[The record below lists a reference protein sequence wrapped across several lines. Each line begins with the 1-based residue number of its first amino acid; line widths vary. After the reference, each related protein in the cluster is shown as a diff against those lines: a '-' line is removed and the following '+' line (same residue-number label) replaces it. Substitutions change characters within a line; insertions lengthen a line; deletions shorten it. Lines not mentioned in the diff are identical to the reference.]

1 MFTGIIQAV
10 GKIESIEE
18 REGDVRLRVALGSLS
33 DKGIATGESIAVN
46 GVCLTAI
53 EPADRFLV
61 ADVSR
66 ETLQHTTLGELENGS
81 DVNLEPAMSASDRFG
96 GHIVSGHVDG
106 VGKLV
111 EKQQDARSWRF
122 VFEAPREL
130 AKYIAR
136 KGSITIDGISLT
148 INGVQGARFDVNIV
162 PHTLEMTNLGTR
174 EVGDRVN
181 LEVDV
186 VARYLERL
194 LGADEQTT
202 KQGGVTLQLLRE
214 RGFLDNDS

>member
-10 GKIESIEE
+10 GKVESIEE
-18 REGDVRLRVALGSLS
+18 REGDVRLRVALGSMS
-33 DKGIATGESIAVN
+33 DRNFVTGESIAVN
-46 GVCLTAI
+46 GVCLTAV
-53 EPADRFLV
+53 EPANKYLV

-66 ETLQHTTLGELENGS
+66 ETLQHTTLGELEKDS
-81 DVNLEPAMSASDRFG
+81 DVNLEPALSASDRLG

-106 VGKLV
+106 VGKLI
-111 EKQQDARSWRF
+111 EKKQDARSWRF

-148 INGVQGARFDVNIV
+148 VNGVQGARFDVNIV
-162 PHTLEMTNLGTR
+162 PHTLEMTNLGAR
-174 EVGDRVN
+174 VSGDRVN

-194 LGADEQTT
+194 LGADEKPAARRVPQ
-202 KQGGVTLQLLRE
+202 QE
-214 RGFLDNDS
+214 

>member
-1 MFTGIIQAV
+1 MFTGIIQAI
-10 GKIESIEE
+10 GKVENIEE
-18 REGDVRLRVALGSLS
+18 REGDVRLRVALGAMS
-33 DKGIATGESIAVN
+33 DREFAVGESIAVN
-46 GVCLTAI
+46 GVCLTAV
-53 EPADRFLV
+53 EPANKFLV

-66 ETLQHTTLGELENGS
+66 ETLMHTTLGDLENGS
-81 DVNLEPAMSASDRFG
+81 AVNLEPALSVSDRLG

-106 VGKLV
+106 VGKLI
-111 EKQQDARSWRF
+111 EKKQDARSWRF

-130 AKYIAR
+130 ARYIAR

-148 INGVQGARFDVNIV
+148 VNGVQGARFDVNIV
-162 PHTLEMTNLGTR
+162 PHTLEMTNLGMC
-174 EVGDRVN
+174 EIGDRVN

-194 LGADEQTT
+194 LGAGEHATR
-202 KQGGVTLQLLRE
+202 KSGVTLQLLRE

>member
-1 MFTGIIQAV
+1 MFTGIIQAI
-10 GKIESIEE
+10 GKVESIEE
-18 REGDVRLRVALGSLS
+18 REGDVRLRVALGAFAN
-33 DKGIATGESIAVN
+33 KGFSVGESIAVN
-46 GVCLTAI
+46 GVCLTAV

-66 ETLQHTTLGELENGS
+66 ETLMHTTLGDLEKG
-81 DVNLEPAMSASDRFG
+81 DAVNLEPALSAGDRLG

-111 EKQQDARSWRF
+111 EKKQDARSWRF

-148 INGVQGARFDVNIV
+148 VNGVQGARFDVNIV
-162 PHTLEMTNLGTR
+162 PHTLEMTNLVAR
-174 EVGDRVN
+174 EIGDGVN

-194 LGADEQTT
+194 LGADEHATE
-202 KQGGVTLQLLRE
+202 KRGVTLQLLRE
-214 RGFLDNDS
+214 RGFLDNDF